1 MVKTYKLDGYCNETN
16 TIYQFHGCYFHGCK
30 SCYNELTI
38 NRFSQYNIKYL
49 HNRNIQ
55 IDETI
60 RKHRFNLVTIWEHEF
75 DRNKEM
81 SNTKLDEYDLVEP
94 PKIRAD
100 AFAVGRCEPI
110 KLIYDFK
117 SKETEGKYI
126 DVVSLYPTAMYYDRF
141 PKDIQQRLLSL

>member
-1 MVKTYKLDGYCNETN
+1 M
-16 TIYQFHGCYFHGCK
+16 
-30 SCYNELTI
+30 
-38 NRFSQYNIKYL
+38 KYL
-49 HNRNIQ
+49 YNRAIQ

-60 RKHRFNLVTIWEHEF
+60 RNHGFYLITTWEHEF
-75 DRNKEM
+75 DRNRDM
-81 SNTKLDEYDLVEP
+81 INTKLDEYDLVEP

-100 AFAVGRCEPI
+100 AFAGDRKCEPI